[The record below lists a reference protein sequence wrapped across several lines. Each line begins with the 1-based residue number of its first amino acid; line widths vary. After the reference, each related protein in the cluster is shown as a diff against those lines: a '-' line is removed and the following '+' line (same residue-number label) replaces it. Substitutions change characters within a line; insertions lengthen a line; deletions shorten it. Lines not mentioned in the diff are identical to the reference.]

1 VLQLDSSGA
10 TSGLAAPPGVD
21 GSMWAQAPEAVR
33 HRVLEKH
40 RFQQQQQQQ
49 QQQGMLPETR
59 STPLPPRMDS
69 NSPMGRPPPAVAMRL
84 DSIHGMSA
92 AVTTPAMAAASG
104 TAAGH
109 AARGATGIGSPAGR
123 AGMAAMLADQPL
135 RRHNSAPITTGE
147 VVVSRQPSAAVQS
160 VTTHGP
166 TL

>member
-1 VLQLDSSGA
+1 
-10 TSGLAAPPGVD
+10 VD
-21 GSMWAQAPEAVR
+21 GSRWAQAAEGVR

-40 RFQQQQQQQ
+40 RFQQQQQQQQ

-59 STPLPPRMDS
+59 STPLPPRVVS
-69 NSPMGRPPPAVAMRL
+69 SSPMGRPPPAAMMRPDL
-84 DSIHGMSA
+84 MSA
-92 AVTTPAMAAASG
+92 AGTTAAMAAASG
-104 TAAGH
+104 TAAGNAYAVYG
-109 AARGATGIGSPAGR
+109 AAGVGSTAGR
-123 AGMAAMLADQPL
+123 AGVTAMLADQPL